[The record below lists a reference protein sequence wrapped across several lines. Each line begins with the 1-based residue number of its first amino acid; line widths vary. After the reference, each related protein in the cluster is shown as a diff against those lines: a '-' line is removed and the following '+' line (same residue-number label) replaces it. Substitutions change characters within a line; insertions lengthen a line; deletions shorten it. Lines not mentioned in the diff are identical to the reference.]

1 MRALQFIFIALFT
14 FLQLLFYSHSSIVSY
29 VEQQYHNFSE
39 SENVFMEF
47 VGSAY
52 NALYLQD
59 NALFSSSD
67 KLMLRLESLRSKVF
81 GTFDGINSETED
93 MIILESS
100 TDSSKNNKSPHKP
113 TIHSPTHSIAPHH
126 EQDSRDTSLDEK
138 AETNTDS
145 KPYDVASQD
154 SVLQE
159 SNSQESTP
167 QDSNPIEAVLK
178 NIATTGDSTPTLP
191 KDLQD
196 SLPSNTQA
204 NLTKDS
210 LFNTPQDTAP
220 LEPSSLPQNTP
231 QSNTLQPPPQPIQES
246 YTPIRSINNPRI
258 QVSEGESILLIG
270 DSMMQ
275 GVAPYLLRTFKK
287 VKIQGINLS
296 KHSTGLTYKHYFNWE
311 VATRDALEKNP
322 HISLVVVLLG
332 ANDPWSMKKNIAFKS
347 PLWEEIYTQRI
358 GEILQVAQ
366 GYGVRVAWYE
376 VPSVREKSLNDKIM
390 YLNTLYEAAVKQS
403 GEYFLQSNGIVTQ
416 GGKYSAFIKN
426 AKGKSVQVRA
436 DDGVHFTAR
445 GYQMMANILLN
456 NLEVLPLE
464 NTSQESE
471 EELSQGGVE

>member
-14 FLQLLFYSHSSIVSY
+14 FLQLLFYLHSSIVSY

-39 SENVFMEF
+39 SENVAMQFL
-47 VGSAY
+47 GSVY
-52 NALYLQD
+52 STLYLKD
-59 NALFSSSD
+59 NFLFATSD
-67 KLMLRLESLRSKVF
+67 MLMSRLESLRVQVF
-81 GTFDGINSETED
+81 GTFDGINGETED

-113 TIHSPTHSIAPHH
+113 TTHSPTHSTAPHH

-138 AETNTDS
+138 AESSTDS
-145 KPYDVASQD
+145 KPYDSI
-154 SVLQE
+154 LQE
-159 SNSQESTP
+159 SNSQESSP
-167 QDSNPIEAVLK
+167 QDSNPQKSNPIEAVLK
-178 NIATTGDSTPTLP
+178 NIATTGDSAPTLP

-196 SLPSNTQA
+196 LSNLPTSNPQTEST
-204 NLTKDS
+204 LDFSKP
-210 LFNTPQDTAP
+210 FPQDLSNSTP
-220 LEPSSLPQNTP
+220 PS
-231 QSNTLQPPPQPIQES
+231 QPPPQPIQES

-258 QVSEGESILLIG
+258 QVSEGEGILLVG

-287 VKIQGINLS
+287 AKIQGINLS

-358 GEILQVAQ
+358 DEILQVAQ

-445 GYQMMANILLN
+445 GYQIMANILLN

-464 NTSQESE
+464 NTSQESK

>member
-1 MRALQFIFIALFT
+1 MRAWQFVFIALFT
-14 FLQLLFYSHSSIVSY
+14 FLQLLFYLHSSIVSY

-67 KLMLRLESLRSKVF
+67 KLMGELESLRSKVF
-81 GTFDGINSETED
+81 GLLEVGQIEQNQEDLDSKQDSALQGRDLQKDSSDTNLDKRAESHTESQPHD
-93 MIILESS
+93 LDSKTLESS
-100 TDSSKNNKSPHKP
+100 P
-113 TIHSPTHSIAPHH
+113 
-126 EQDSRDTSLDEK
+126 QDSTLQEKPPLDS
-138 AETNTDS
+138 DS
-145 KPYDVASQD
+145 K
-154 SVLQE
+154 E
-159 SNSQESTP
+159 
-167 QDSNPIEAVLK
+167 SNPIEAVLK
-178 NIATTGDSTPTLP
+178 NIATTDDSAPTLP

-196 SLPSNTQA
+196 LSNLPTSNPQTEST
-204 NLTKDS
+204 LDFSKP
-210 LFNTPQDTAP
+210 FPQD
-220 LEPSSLPQNTP
+220 LPKPTP
-231 QSNTLQPPPQPIQES
+231 PTQPPQPTPPPLQES
-246 YTPIRSINNPRI
+246 YTPLRSINNPRI
-258 QVSEGESILLIG
+258 QVSEGDGVLLIG

-311 VATRDALEKNP
+311 LATRDALEKNP

-332 ANDPWSMKKNIAFKS
+332 ANDPWSMKKGIAFKS

-358 GEILQVAQ
+358 DEILQVARE
-366 GYGVRVAWYE
+366 YGVRVAWYE

-390 YLNTLYEAAVKQS
+390 YLNSLYEESVKQS

-436 DDGVHFTAR
+436 DDGVHFTTR
-445 GYQMMANILLN
+445 GYQIMANILLN
-456 NLEVLPLE
+456 SLEVLPLE
-464 NTSQESE
+464 NAPQESE
-471 EELSQGGVE
+471 PTQEQMGAME

>member
-1 MRALQFIFIALFT
+1 MRALQFVFIALFT
-14 FLQLLFYSHSSIVSY
+14 FLQLLFYLHSSIVSY

-59 NALFSSSD
+59 NTLFALSD
-67 KLMLRLESLRSKVF
+67 KLMGELESLRSKVF
-81 GTFDGINSETED
+81 GLLEVGQIEQNQEELDSKQDSALQGRDLQKDSSDTNLDKRAESHTESQPYD
-93 MIILESS
+93 LDSKTLES
-100 TDSSKNNKSPHKP
+100 NP
-113 TIHSPTHSIAPHH
+113 
-126 EQDSRDTSLDEK
+126 QDSNPQDSTLQEKHSLDS
-138 AETNTDS
+138 DS
-145 KPYDVASQD
+145 K
-154 SVLQE
+154 E
-159 SNSQESTP
+159 
-167 QDSNPIEAVLK
+167 SNPIEAVLK
-178 NIATTGDSTPTLP
+178 NIATTDDSAPTLP

-196 SLPSNTQA
+196 LSNLPTSNPQA
-204 NLTKDS
+204 ESDFSKP
-210 LFNTPQDTAP
+210 FPQD
-220 LEPSSLPQNTP
+220 LPKPTP
-231 QSNTLQPPPQPIQES
+231 PTQPLQPTPPPLQES
-246 YTPIRSINNPRI
+246 YTPLRSINNPRI
-258 QVSEGESILLIG
+258 QVSEGDGVLLIG

-311 VATRDALEKNP
+311 LATRDALEKNP

-332 ANDPWSMKKNIAFKS
+332 ANDPWSMKKGIAFKS

-358 GEILQVAQ
+358 DEILQVARE
-366 GYGVRVAWYE
+366 YGVRVAWYE

-390 YLNTLYEAAVKQS
+390 YLNSLYEESVKQS

-436 DDGVHFTAR
+436 DDGVHFTTR
-445 GYQMMANILLN
+445 GYQIMANILLN
-456 NLEVLPLE
+456 SLEVLPLE
-464 NTSQESE
+464 NAPQESE
-471 EELSQGGVE
+471 PTQEQMGVME

>member
-14 FLQLLFYSHSSIVSY
+14 FLQLLFYLHSSIVSY

-39 SENVFMEF
+39 SENVAMQFL
-47 VGSAY
+47 GSVY
-52 NALYLQD
+52 STLYLKD
-59 NALFSSSD
+59 NFLFATSD
-67 KLMLRLESLRSKVF
+67 MLMSRLESLRVQVF
-81 GTFDGINSETED
+81 GTFDGINGETED

-113 TIHSPTHSIAPHH
+113 TTHSPTHSTAPHH

-138 AETNTDS
+138 AESSIDS

-154 SVLQE
+154 SILQE
-159 SNSQESTP
+159 SNPQE
-167 QDSNPIEAVLK
+167 SNPIEAVLK
-178 NIATTGDSTPTLP
+178 NIATTGDSIPTLP

-196 SLPSNTQA
+196 SLPSNTQEDS
-204 NLTKDS
+204 TKDS

-275 GVAPYLLRTFKK
+275 GVAPYLLRAFKK
-287 VKIQGINLS
+287 AKIQGINLS

-311 VATRDALEKNP
+311 LVTRDALEKNP

-332 ANDPWSMKKNIAFKS
+332 ANDPWSMKKSIAFKS

-358 GEILQVAQ
+358 DEILQVAQ

-445 GYQMMANILLN
+445 GYQIMANILLN
-456 NLEVLPLE
+456 SLEVLPLE
-464 NTSQESE
+464 TTPQESE
-471 EELSQGGVE
+471 EELSQGEVE

>member
-1 MRALQFIFIALFT
+1 MRALQFVFIALFT
-14 FLQLLFYSHSSIVSY
+14 FLQLLFYLHSSIVSY

-59 NALFSSSD
+59 NTLFALSD
-67 KLMLRLESLRSKVF
+67 KLMGELESLRSKVF
-81 GTFDGINSETED
+81 GLLEVGQIEQNQEELDSKQDSALQGRDLQKDSSDTNLDKRAESHIESQPHDLDSKT
-93 MIILESS
+93 LES
-100 TDSSKNNKSPHKP
+100 NP
-113 TIHSPTHSIAPHH
+113 
-126 EQDSRDTSLDEK
+126 QDSNPQDSTLQEKHSLDS
-138 AETNTDS
+138 DS
-145 KPYDVASQD
+145 K
-154 SVLQE
+154 E
-159 SNSQESTP
+159 
-167 QDSNPIEAVLK
+167 SNPIEAVLK
-178 NIATTGDSTPTLP
+178 NIATTDDSTPTLP

-220 LEPSSLPQNTP
+220 LEPSSLPQNIP

-275 GVAPYLLRTFKK
+275 GVAPYLLRAFKK
-287 VKIQGINLS
+287 AKIQGINLS

-358 GEILQVAQ
+358 DEILQVAQ

-445 GYQMMANILLN
+445 GYQIMANILLN

-471 EELSQGGVE
+471 EGLSQGGVE

>member
-14 FLQLLFYSHSSIVSY
+14 FLQLLFYLHSSIVSY

-39 SENVFMEF
+39 SENVAMQFL
-47 VGSAY
+47 GSAY
-52 NALYLQD
+52 STLYLKD
-59 NALFSSSD
+59 NFLFATSD
-67 KLMLRLESLRSKVF
+67 MLMSRLESLRVQVF

-100 TDSSKNNKSPHKP
+100 TDSSKTNKSPHKP
-113 TIHSPTHSIAPHH
+113 TTHSPTHSTAPHH

-138 AETNTDS
+138 AEFSTDS
-145 KPYDVASQD
+145 KPYDSI
-154 SVLQE
+154 LQE
-159 SNSQESTP
+159 SNSQE
-167 QDSNPIEAVLK
+167 SNPIEAVLK
-178 NIATTGDSTPTLP
+178 NIATTDDSAPTLP

-196 SLPSNTQA
+196 SLPSNTQEDS
-204 NLTKDS
+204 TKDS

-220 LEPSSLPQNTP
+220 LEPSSLPQNIP

-275 GVAPYLLRTFKK
+275 GVAPYLLRAFKK
-287 VKIQGINLS
+287 AKIQGINLS

-358 GEILQVAQ
+358 DEILQVAQ
-366 GYGVRVAWYE
+366 GYGVRIAWYE

-445 GYQMMANILLN
+445 GYQIMANILLN

-471 EELSQGGVE
+471 EGLSQGGVE